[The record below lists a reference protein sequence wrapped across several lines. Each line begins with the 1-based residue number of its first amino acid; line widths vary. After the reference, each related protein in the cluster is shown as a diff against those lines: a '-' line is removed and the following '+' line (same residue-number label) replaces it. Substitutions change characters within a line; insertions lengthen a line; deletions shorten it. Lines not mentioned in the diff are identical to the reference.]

1 MSDSPFL
8 ELPQESWLRS
18 NQLAFAVYD
27 RFPVSPGHVLVLTKR
42 LVPTWF
48 DASPEEQLALM
59 SLVNEVKQYLD
70 ATLQPQPAGYNVGFN
85 AGAAAG
91 QTVMHVHIHVI
102 PRYIG
107 DMPDPRGGVRHV
119 IPSKGNYLS
128 ESNPEPANPSPAQLQ
143 LVTGHPQS
151 RLWDQLSSRL
161 IGATSVD
168 ILAAFVQRSGLD
180 VIKERLFQLL
190 RQPSSIRILV
200 SDYLFIS
207 DPLAL
212 KRLCDWQQLV
222 ANNDEFHGQLQARL
236 VEKDKLPTS
245 PSRSIPRLGE
255 SSTAS
260 RASSRWAAATYHDQP
275 WIPVPNGTCFP
286 RRPRQTN
293 CPLMTR
299 SRPSSM
305 RCGIWRRRLIPKSL
319 RHMHSTQKLTE
330 SCISNQRVKIRGL
343 VPDPR
348 PWQHAA
354 LKSVTRDP

>member
-1 MSDSPFL
+1 
-8 ELPQESWLRS
+8 
-18 NQLAFAVYD
+18 
-27 RFPVSPGHVLVLTKR
+27 
-42 LVPTWF
+42 
-48 DASPEEQLALM
+48 
-59 SLVNEVKQYLD
+59 
-70 ATLQPQPAGYNVGFN
+70 
-85 AGAAAG
+85 
-91 QTVMHVHIHVI
+91 MHVHIHVI

-119 IPSKGNYLS
+119 IPSKGNYPQRIETRTRQS
-128 ESNPEPANPSPAQLQ
+128 ITRTTTARHGSPTVAPLGSTIQ
-143 LVTGHPQS
+143 P
-151 RLWDQLSSRL
+151 L

-180 VIKERLFQLL
+180 LIKERLFQLL

-222 ANNDEFHGQLQARL
+222 ANNEEFQGQLQTRL
-236 VEKDKLPTS
+236 VEKDKLPDK
-245 PSRSIPRLGE
+245 PE
-255 SSTAS
+255 SFHPKAW
-260 RASSRWAAATYHDQP
+260 RVIDGQQASSRWAAATYHDQP

-305 RCGIWRRRLIPKSL
+305 RCGF
-319 RHMHSTQKLTE
+319 
-330 SCISNQRVKIRGL
+330 G
-343 VPDPR
+343 D
-348 PWQHAA
+348 AA
-354 LKSVTRDP
+354 